1 MALGES
7 TDLVPGIFRL
17 TRIENSGGAFGIL
30 AGQGALLLLGS
41 AIAVGV
47 VLWMLLGGEVSRFT
61 TLGCGLILGGA
72 AGNLFDRLN
81 AGKVTD
87 YLDLQFWPLN
97 NWPVFNAA
105 DAAITLG
112 VVALLLGALRNPESS
127 RRRSPVR

>member
-7 TDLVPGIFRL
+7 VTLVPKILRL
-17 TRIENSGGAFGIL
+17 THIENSGGAFGIL
-30 AGQGALLLLGS
+30 AGQATLLLVGS

-47 VLWMLLGGEVSRFT
+47 VLWMLIGGEVSRFT

-81 AGKVTD
+81 TGRVTD

-97 NWPVFNAA
+97 NWPVFNTA

-112 VVALLLGALRNPESS
+112 VVALLLGALRSS
-127 RRRSPVR
+127 ERSGRRSQLR

>member
-7 TDLVPGIFRL
+7 VTLVPKILRL
-17 TRIENSGGAFGIL
+17 THIENSGGAFGIL
-30 AGQGALLLLGS
+30 AGQATLLLVGS

-47 VLWMLLGGEVSRFT
+47 VLWMLIGGEVSRFT

-81 AGKVTD
+81 TGRVTD

-97 NWPVFNAA
+97 NWPVFNTA

-112 VVALLLGALRNPESS
+112 VVALLLGALRSS
-127 RRRSPVR
+127 ERSGSRSQLR

>member
-1 MALGES
+1 MTLGES
-7 TDLVPGIFRL
+7 VTLVPKILRL
-17 TRIENSGGAFGIL
+17 THIENSGGAFGIL
-30 AGQGALLLLGS
+30 AGQATLLLVGS

-47 VLWMLLGGEVSRFT
+47 VLWMLIGGEVSRFT

-81 AGKVTD
+81 TGRVTD

-97 NWPVFNAA
+97 NWPVFNTA

-112 VVALLLGALRNPESS
+112 VVALLLGALRSS
-127 RRRSPVR
+127 ERSGRRSQLR